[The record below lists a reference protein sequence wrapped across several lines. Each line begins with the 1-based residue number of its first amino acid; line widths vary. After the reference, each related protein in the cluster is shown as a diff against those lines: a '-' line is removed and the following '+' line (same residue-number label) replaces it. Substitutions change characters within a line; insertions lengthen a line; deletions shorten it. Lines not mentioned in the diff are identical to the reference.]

1 MERMTTHDDDRFDA
15 WLREASAEYNAPPN
29 APPPV
34 TREEMWRAIVA
45 ARASRQAPRA
55 SRLMRGPWSLAAA
68 AAVLLAAGIGIGR
81 ITGSSG
87 VESLPPVA
95 ADTSLPSASYG
106 VAAARHLTSAEAF
119 VTAVRMSSYAAGD
132 TTIQRW
138 ARELLTDTRLLL
150 DSPAGSDSR
159 RRALLEDLELVL
171 VQVLE
176 LENSRTSDTN
186 ELLLDK
192 TQQDQ
197 LLTRLRANVPA
208 GPPARS

>member
-1 MERMTTHDDDRFDA
+1 MTSRDDERFDA
-15 WLREASAEYNAPPN
+15 WVREASAEYNAPPPS
-29 APPPV
+29 AQLP
-34 TREEMWRAIVA
+34 REAMWRTISA
-45 ARASRQAPRA
+45 ARGERRVPRTRFA
-55 SRLMRGPWSLAAA
+55 ARGPWTLVA
-68 AAVLLAAGIGIGR
+68 AAVVLLAVGIGIGR
-81 ITGSSG
+81 MSDTGAAPQS
-87 VESLPPVA
+87 PVA
-95 ADTSLPSASYG
+95 VDTGTSATYR
-106 VAAARHLTSAEAF
+106 VAATRHLTSAEAF

-132 TTIQRW
+132 TAIQRW

-150 DSPAGSDSR
+150 DSPAGSDAR

-171 VQVLE
+171 VQVME

>member
-1 MERMTTHDDDRFDA
+1 MTTHDDDRFDA

-29 APPPV
+29 APVP
-34 TREEMWRAIVA
+34 REEMWRAIAA
-45 ARASRQAPRA
+45 ARASRQAPSALRA
-55 SRLMRGPWSLAAA
+55 SRFMRGPWSLAAA
-68 AAVLLAAGIGIGR
+68 AAVLLAVGIGIGR
-81 ITGSSG
+81 MTGSDAVQAVS
-87 VESLPPVA
+87 PVA
-95 ADTSLPSASYG
+95 TADSGLSGSYG
-106 VAAARHLTSAEAF
+106 MAAALHLTSAEAF

>member
-1 MERMTTHDDDRFDA
+1 MERMNTNDDDRFDA
-15 WLREASAEYNAPPN
+15 WLREASAGYNALPPN
-29 APPPV
+29 AQVP
-34 TREEMWRAIVA
+34 REEMWRTIAA
-45 ARASRQAPRA
+45 ARAAGRTPGVTRLLPRT
-55 SRLMRGPWSLAAA
+55 PWLLAAA
-68 AAVLLAAGIGIGR
+68 AVALLAVGIGIGR
-81 ITGSSG
+81 MTSSEVNSG
-87 VESLPPVA
+87 FSTAPDSQMPA
-95 ADTSLPSASYG
+95 TYG
-106 VAAARHLTSAEAF
+106 VAATRHLTSAEAF
-119 VTAVRMSSYAAGD
+119 VTAVRMSSYAARD

-150 DSPAGSDSR
+150 DSPAGDDQR
-159 RRALLEDLELVL
+159 RRALLEDLELLL
-171 VQVLE
+171 VQVME

>member
-1 MERMTTHDDDRFDA
+1 MTTHDDDRFDA

-29 APPPV
+29 APVP
-34 TREEMWRAIVA
+34 REEMWRAIAA
-45 ARASRQAPRA
+45 ARASRQAPGA

-68 AAVLLAAGIGIGR
+68 AAVLLAVGIGIGR
-81 ITGSSG
+81 ITGSGG
-87 VESLPPVA
+87 VETLPPVA
-95 ADTSLPSASYG
+95 ADTVLPSASYG
-106 VAAARHLTSAEAF
+106 IAAARHLTSAEAF

-159 RRALLEDLELVL
+159 RRALLQDLELVL

>member
-1 MERMTTHDDDRFDA
+1 MTTHDDDRFDR

-29 APPPV
+29 APVP
-34 TREEMWRAIVA
+34 REEMWRAIASARA
-45 ARASRQAPRA
+45 ARQVPRTSPFA
-55 SRLMRGPWSLAAA
+55 ARSWTLAAA
-68 AAVLLAAGIGIGR
+68 AAVLLAVGIGIGR

-87 VESLPPVA
+87 VELLPAVA

-106 VAAARHLTSAEAF
+106 IAAARHLTSAEAF

-159 RRALLEDLELVL
+159 RRALLQDLELVL

>member
-1 MERMTTHDDDRFDA
+1 MERMTAHDDERFDA
-15 WLREASAEYNAPPN
+15 WLREASAQYNAPP
-29 APPPV
+29 APGDVPREAMWQAIATARRTPRR
-34 TREEMWRAIVA
+34 TRFTN
-45 ARASRQAPRA
+45 
-55 SRLMRGPWSLAAA
+55 RGPWTLAA
-68 AAVLLAAGIGIGR
+68 AAVLLLSVGIGIGR
-81 ITGSSG
+81 MTDRAG
-87 VESLPPVA
+87 VAPPAVA
-95 ADTSLPSASYG
+95 ADSGAVPAAYR

-132 TTIQRW
+132 STIQRW

-150 DSPAGSDSR
+150 DSPAGSDAR

-176 LENSRTSDTN
+176 LENARTSDTN
-186 ELLLDK
+186 ELILDT

-197 LLTRLRANVPA
+197 LLMRLRANVPA